1 MEGVELL
8 KRLFSEGKVSRRE
21 FIAKAAALGAT
32 AALSQTF
39 LGTHAFAESDQPRRG
54 GRLRLGTS
62 GGSTT
67 DSIDPADSPPAAN
80 GGDQRDQR
88 ASDKDTHDQQNNQ
101 RDHRRAI
108 TA

>member
-1 MEGVELL
+1 MVGVELL

-32 AALSQTF
+32 AALSQSF
-39 LGTHAFAESDQPRRG
+39 LGSHALAANDQPRRG

-67 DSIDPADSPPAAN
+67 DLNRPCSQFRSNVPA
-80 GGDQRDQR
+80 
-88 ASDKDTHDQQNNQ
+88 THL
-101 RDHRRAI
+101 R
-108 TA
+108 TAWK